1 VVASARAKNGD
12 NREYCVTQDDD
23 KQFGSRFRPLTG
35 PVRLVH
41 EGLLLSLALLGAAW
55 SLELNHYLGMSIF
68 KEQFL
73 GIIFTI
79 GMVGV
84 FIAVPARPADSGAR
98 IPWYDIALALASTA
112 TGLFMV
118 FHYDIIRDD
127 SGLASPER
135 ITLGTIAVLIV
146 MEATRRIAGWALVI
160 LAAAL
165 MFYAL
170 TAEYFPG
177 FLNAPSIKWSRLSIY
192 MYLDT
197 NALFG
202 FPMSITASIIIAF
215 ILFGRMLYA
224 VNGDRVLTDFAMA
237 AMGRYRGGPA
247 KVAVL
252 ASTFFGTV
260 SGSAVANVLMDGPIT
275 IPMMRKSGYPGHLA
289 AAIEAVASTGGQIMP
304 PVMGITAFI
313 MAEFMSIP
321 YGDVVLAA
329 LLPALLYYVA
339 LFAQVDLEA
348 AKNNLTGIARGEL
361 PSFRPLLGPGCVF
374 VLPIT
379 LLLWTLL
386 AENWPPGQSAMA
398 AGIATVIVGMVHPE
412 TRTSFRRLMEELR
425 ETGRIILDLIV
436 ITAMAGIIIGL
447 LQLTGLAFNISL
459 LLTEAAA
466 GNLMLLLVLTAIICI
481 VLGMGMPS
489 AVIYIVLSVIAAPAL
504 VEAGIVKMSA
514 HMFLFYFG
522 MLSMITPP
530 VCLAII
536 AAASVAGTPLWQ
548 TAWSGVRMGF
558 IAYIVPFMFVY
569 QPELVFEG
577 SASAIAAVFIKA
589 VIGVIVLCYAV
600 AGYMFYPLSVIERI
614 VIGIAGTAI
623 IAGPWDTP
631 IGLAIAA
638 AGLAVVCLAGWR
650 GKRLAAAN
658 G

>member
-1 VVASARAKNGD
+1 MA
-12 NREYCVTQDDD
+12 QDD
-23 KQFGSRFRPLTG
+23 KQQPGDRFRPLTG
-35 PVRLVH
+35 PIRLFH

-55 SLELNHYLGMSIF
+55 ALELNHYLGMSIF

-73 GIIFTI
+73 GTIFTI
-79 GMVGV
+79 GMVSV

-98 IPWYDIALALASTA
+98 IPWYDIVLALASA
-112 TGLFMV
+112 VVGLFMIL
-118 FHYDIIRDD
+118 HYDVIRDD

-135 ITLGTIAVLIV
+135 ITLGTIAVLLV
-146 MEATRRIAGWALVI
+146 MESTRRIAGWALVI

-170 TAEYFPG
+170 TGEHFPG
-177 FLNAPSIKWSRLSIY
+177 FLNAPSIGWPRLSVY

-202 FPMSITASIIIAF
+202 FPMTITASIIVAF

-329 LLPALLYYVA
+329 LLPAILYYVA

-348 AKNNLTGIARGEL
+348 AKNGLTGLARGEL
-361 PSFRPLLGPGCVF
+361 PPFRPLLGPGCVF
-374 VLPIT
+374 VLPIS

-386 AENWPPGQSAMA
+386 AENWQPGRAAMA
-398 AGIATVIVGMVHPE
+398 AAIATVIIGTLHPE
-412 TRTSFRRLMEELR
+412 TRTSFRRLTEEMR

-466 GNLMLLLVLTAIICI
+466 GNLAVLLLLTALICI

-504 VEAGIVKMSA
+504 IEAGVVKMSA

-558 IAYIVPFMFVY
+558 IAYVVPFMFVY

-577 SASAIAAVFIKA
+577 SAGAILIVFCKA
-589 VIGVIVLCYAV
+589 LVGVIVLCFAV
-600 AGYMFYPLSVIERI
+600 AGYQFHRLSTFERI
-614 VIGIAGTAI
+614 LIACAGAAI
-623 IAGPWDTP
+623 VFAPWNSAA
-631 IGLAIAA
+631 GLAIAA
-638 AGLAVVCLAGWR
+638 AGLALVCATGWK
-650 GKRLAAAN
+650 GKRLAASKA
-658 G
+658 

>member
-1 VVASARAKNGD
+1 MAQAANPQ
-12 NREYCVTQDDD
+12 EP
-23 KQFGSRFRPLTG
+23 KQFGSKFRPLEG
-35 PVRLVH
+35 PLRLVH

-55 SLELNHYLGMSIF
+55 SMELNHTLGMSIF

-73 GIIFTI
+73 ALIFAI
-79 GMVGV
+79 GMVAV
-84 FIAVPARPADSGAR
+84 FLAVPARQDDSGAR
-98 IPWYDIALALASTA
+98 VPWYDWIMVAASLAA
-112 TGLFMV
+112 GLFV
-118 FHYDIIRDD
+118 IFNYDTIRDD
-127 SGLASPER
+127 SGLESTER
-135 ITLGTIAVLIV
+135 VVLGSIAFLLVL
-146 MEATRRIAGWALVI
+146 EATRRIAGWALVI
-160 LAAAL
+160 LALCLIA
-165 MFYAL
+165 YAL
-170 TAEYFPG
+170 SADHFPG
-177 FLNAPSIKWSRLSIY
+177 FLNMPPIRWERLSVY

-202 FPMSITASIIIAF
+202 FPMTITSTIIIAF

-224 VNGDRVLTDFAMA
+224 VNGDKVLTDFAMA
-237 AMGRYRGGPA
+237 TMGRYRGGAA

-313 MAEFMSIP
+313 MAEFMAIP

-329 LLPALLYYVA
+329 LLPALLYYIA

-348 AKNNLTGIARGEL
+348 AKNRLTGL
-361 PSFRPLLGPGCVF
+361 PRANLPPMRPLAGPGCVF
-374 VLPIT
+374 VIPIA
-379 LLLWTLL
+379 LLLWALL
-386 AENWPPGQSAMA
+386 AENWPPGQAAMA
-398 AGIATVIVGMVHPE
+398 SAIATVIIGTLHPQ
-412 TRTSFRRLMEELR
+412 TRTTFRRLLEELR

-436 ITAMAGIIIGL
+436 ITAIAGIVIGL
-447 LQLTGLAFNISL
+447 LQLTGLAFNVSL

-466 GNLMLLLVLTAIICI
+466 GSLAILLLLTALVCI

-504 VEAGIVKMSA
+504 IEAGVVKMSA

-536 AAASVAGTPLWQ
+536 AAASVAGTPLWR
-548 TAWSGVRMGF
+548 TAWSGVRVGF
-558 IAYIVPFMFVY
+558 IAYVVPFLFIY

-577 SASAIAAVFIKA
+577 SAGAIAIVFSKA
-589 VIGVIVLCYAV
+589 VVGVIVLCFAV
-600 AGYMFYPLSVIERI
+600 AGFMFHPLGATARI
-614 VIGIAGTAI
+614 VIGLAGTAI
-623 IAGPWDTP
+623 IASPWDSAT
-631 IGLAIAA
+631 GVAIAA
-638 AGLAVVCLAGWR
+638 AGLIVALGAGWWS
-650 GKRLAAAN
+650 KRAAVGATAQAN
-658 G
+658 